1 MNQVGSK
8 EAEVL
13 SAVDRQILKSIRAIE
28 FGSVEVTIHG
38 GRVVQVER
46 REKLRWKDTQTAET
60 LLKRP
65 FVDRTSGDH
74 NERTTMRAHRSY
86 GSKQE

>member
-1 MNQVGSK
+1 MMSKVGSSK
-8 EAEVL
+8 LEAL
-13 SAVDRQILKSIRAIE
+13 TAMDREILKSIRAIE

-46 REKLRWKDTQTAET
+46 REKLRCKDTQASGTQPE
-60 LLKRP
+60 RP

-74 NERTTMRAHRSY
+74 N
-86 GSKQE
+86 